1 VKFIE
6 PKNRNA
12 KPVDWKI
19 SKKTQDIIKYY
30 AEYTEY
36 SEEEVVDEFL
46 LNILGDQKFIDWI
59 NTKKNNKRIL
69 KDLGLSDNEQTE
81 KAI

>member
-1 VKFIE
+1 MKFIE

-12 KPVDWKI
+12 KPVEWRI

-36 SEEEVVDEFL
+36 TEEQIVDEFL
-46 LNILGDQKFIDWI
+46 LNILDDKNFIKWVKS
-59 NTKKNNKRIL
+59 KKNNKRIL
-69 KDLGLSDNEQTE
+69 KELGLNQIKQTE
-81 KAI
+81 EAN